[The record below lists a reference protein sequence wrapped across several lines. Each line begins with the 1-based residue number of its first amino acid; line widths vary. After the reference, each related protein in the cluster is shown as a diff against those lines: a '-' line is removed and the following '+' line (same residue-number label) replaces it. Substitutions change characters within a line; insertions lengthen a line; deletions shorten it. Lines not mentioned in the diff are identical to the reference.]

1 MNKTDVY
8 SFLEK
13 LGIWYEI
20 TEHKAVYNMGE
31 MAEVELPYPDSDA
44 KNLFVRDDKKKN
56 FYLISDSIKIVQS
69 KDAMYT

>member
-44 KNLFVRDDKKKN
+44 KIFLCGTTRRKTFT
-56 FYLISDSIKIVQS
+56 L
-69 KDAMYT
+69 